1 MICQD
6 IDTRLLSLIE
16 CNRSSLKLYMPGVR
30 SLPRLYQS
38 QSFHMRLFRE
48 SDIDAIHSLFDASF
62 PLHYG
67 DSFYDSL
74 RVQFF
79 KGNKLI
85 TYVVETLS
93 DVVQGDVS
101 DLGYS

>member
-1 MICQD
+1 MQ
-6 IDTRLLSLIE
+6 LS
-16 CNRSSLKLYMPGVR
+16 NRSNLKLYIPGVR

-38 QSFHMRLFRE
+38 QGFHMRLFRE

-93 DVVQGDVS
+93 DVVQ
-101 DLGYS
+101 

>member
-1 MICQD
+1 
-6 IDTRLLSLIE
+6 
-16 CNRSSLKLYMPGVR
+16 
-30 SLPRLYQS
+30 
-38 QSFHMRLFRE
+38 MRLFRE

-85 TYVVETLS
+85 TYVVENPS
-93 DVVQGDVS
+93 QDVVQMEMS
-101 DLGYS
+101 LI